1 MNLKNR
7 NKLLI
12 VALGCVALIC
22 NPMSAMA
29 QDSPSNTASS
39 NLRISLEQAKQ
50 YAISHN
56 HTMQNATYAEKKA
69 EAQKWQVIST
79 MLPQVKLAYDYT
91 NFCGHEMDFSA
102 MPGMGKIK
110 DPSTGTFS
118 VTASITLSGA
128 QIAGAHV
135 TKLAAELS
143 KINTE
148 KNNQDI
154 SSDVIQTY
162 MSILMLEKTNGLLKE
177 NLENIK
183 TLQTATDEAVRVG
196 VSEETDADQL
206 KVQVASMKN
215 TINQT
220 ERSIET
226 LYNTLKTLL
235 GASFDTKIE
244 LTDSI
249 GNLLNAEKALNLL
262 SQGINL
268 NNNNNYRMLKAN
280 TEIAKNQVRQAW
292 WNYGPQVTAFYQY
305 SNKQY
310 FADDVSPFSKMS
322 DIPHIVGISASWT
335 PFTSGGNYAKVKAA
349 KMDLAT
355 AQSTLELTADQLKI
369 QDAQARFNLN
379 STYENY
385 KTQEENLEVT
395 AKVLASTTNK
405 FKYGT
410 ASSLDVTN
418 ASTNLIIAQNNYV
431 SAMSD
436 LINAQITLEKLLNT
450 PNSSTQTTANK

>member
-12 VALGCVALIC
+12 AALGCVALIC

-69 EAQKWQVIST
+69 EAQKWQIIST
-79 MLPQVKLAYDYT
+79 MLPQVTLGYDYN
-91 NFCGHEMDFSA
+91 NFLGNEIELMGQKIEMN
-102 MPGMGKIK
+102 P
-110 DPSTGTFS
+110 TGTFTA
-118 VTASITLSGA
+118 TASMTLSGA

-135 TKLAAELS
+135 TKLASELS

-154 SSDVIQTY
+154 SSDVKQTY

-262 SQGINL
+262 SQNINL
-268 NNNNNYRMLKAN
+268 NNNNDYRILKAN
-280 TEIAKNQVRQAW
+280 TEIAKGQVRQAW
-292 WNYGPQVTAFYQY
+292 WNYGPQITAFYRYYNQQTFGDGGL
-305 SNKQY
+305 N
-310 FADDVSPFSKMS
+310 FNP
-322 DIPHIVGISASWT
+322 PHTIGISASWT

>member
-12 VALGCVALIC
+12 TALGCLAMIC
-22 NPMSAMA
+22 SPLSATA
-29 QDSPSNTASS
+29 QNSEST
-39 NLRISLEQAKQ
+39 NLRVSLEEAKQ

-183 TLQTATDEAVRVG
+183 TLQTATDEAVRVV

-235 GASFDTKIE
+235 GASFDTKIV

-249 GNLLNAEKALNLL
+249 GNLLNAEKALNL
-262 SQGINL
+262 
-268 NNNNNYRMLKAN
+268 
-280 TEIAKNQVRQAW
+280 
-292 WNYGPQVTAFYQY
+292 
-305 SNKQY
+305 
-310 FADDVSPFSKMS
+310 
-322 DIPHIVGISASWT
+322 
-335 PFTSGGNYAKVKAA
+335 
-349 KMDLAT
+349 
-355 AQSTLELTADQLKI
+355 
-369 QDAQARFNLN
+369 
-379 STYENY
+379 
-385 KTQEENLEVT
+385 
-395 AKVLASTTNK
+395 
-405 FKYGT
+405 
-410 ASSLDVTN
+410 
-418 ASTNLIIAQNNYV
+418 
-431 SAMSD
+431 
-436 LINAQITLEKLLNT
+436 
-450 PNSSTQTTANK
+450 

>member
-1 MNLKNR
+1 
-7 NKLLI
+7 
-12 VALGCVALIC
+12 
-22 NPMSAMA
+22 S
-29 QDSPSNTASS
+29 T
-39 NLRISLEQAKQ
+39 NLRVSLEEAKQ

-69 EAQKWQVIST
+69 EAQKWQIIST
-79 MLPQVKLAYDYT
+79 MLPQVTLGYDYN
-91 NFCGHEMDFSA
+91 NFLGNEIELMGQKIEMN
-102 MPGMGKIK
+102 P
-110 DPSTGTFS
+110 TGTFTA
-118 VTASITLSGA
+118 TASMTLSGA

-135 TKLAAELS
+135 TKLASELS

-154 SSDVIQTY
+154 SSDVKQTY

-235 GASFDTKIE
+235 GASFDTKIV

-322 DIPHIVGISASWT
+322 DIPHIVGVSASWT

-405 FKYGT
+405 FRYGT